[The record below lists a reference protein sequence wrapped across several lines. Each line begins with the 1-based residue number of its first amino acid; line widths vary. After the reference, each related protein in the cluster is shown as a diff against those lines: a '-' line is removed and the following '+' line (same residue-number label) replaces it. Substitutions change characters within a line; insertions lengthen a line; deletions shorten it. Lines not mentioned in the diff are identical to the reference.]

1 MKKQSA
7 KLLLLL
13 NPFLALVLW
22 FLLLTDVEWN
32 GWPMNILFPPLVFAV
47 ALRSHPLLRNG
58 AGKRRRLGAFLACFP
73 SLLGGTLYIAFGVFC
88 CTIGLMAMLF
98 SLSEERNKTL
108 WQSELSPGG
117 TVRAEAYFYPV
128 GAYSNGLGR
137 ERIFLVNKYFPI
149 VRREVF
155 YDYAVYSSPKDTDRI
170 FRWKDDDTLLLL
182 GGVDDGELD
191 VGHIAVYPAWIL
203 SANGEEKRK

>member
-1 MKKQSA
+1 MTKQSA

-47 ALRSHPLLRNG
+47 ALRSRPLLRNG
-58 AGKRRRLGAFLACFP
+58 AWKRAFLACFP
-73 SLLGGTLYIAFGVFC
+73 SLLGDALYIAFGVFC
-88 CTIGLMAMLF
+88 CTIGFMATLF
-98 SLSEERNKTL
+98 SFSEERHKTL
-108 WQSELSPGG
+108 WQSELLPGG

-128 GAYSNGLGR
+128 GAYLNGLGR
-137 ERIFLVNKYFPI
+137 ERIFLVNKYFPLF
-149 VRREVF
+149 RREVF
-155 YDYAVYSSPKDTDRI
+155 YDYAVYSSPKDIDRT

-182 GGVDDGELD
+182 GSVDDGELD
-191 VGHIAVYPAWIL
+191 VGHIAVYPAWVL
-203 SANGEEKRK
+203 RADGEEKRK